1 MSLTHMNDLD
11 SKTTFKYYDLNK
23 ETKEL
28 DKRKMLPLNG
38 SKVAFSLSIT
48 IVTLRQLIEQT

>member
-1 MSLTHMNDLD
+1 MSLSYINDMA
-11 SKTTFKYYDLNK
+11 SKTTLNYYDLNK